1 MKVRGHQV
9 FVDELARF
17 AAGTADARVS
27 AIAERAAAPLRV
39 AVRGRRGVGRSTVA
53 RALTHAAT
61 ASGIAVLP
69 SAGDADVVVQ
79 VVAEV
84 VKPEDAD
91 AIATAGCPVL
101 TVLNKADLIG
111 SLSDCTGTGPLA
123 AARTRSADFAE
134 LLGVP
139 VESMNALLAIAAVE
153 GLDGTSWSA
162 LQALAAHPGGS
173 ACLDGSFEGFVA
185 ANTPVPTDV
194 RLQLL
199 DTLDLFGTA
208 LGIAAVR
215 RGSTPTQVRALLRRM
230 SGIDAVIATLSAVG
244 AEVRYQRML
253 GAIAELEALAVGAP
267 GIAERISGF
276 LSRDDTVIARM
287 AAAVEVAE
295 AAGHNVG
302 PADLDSDDPAGH
314 LPRAE
319 RWQRRSRG
327 SVSELDRACAADIA
341 RGSLRLWSRTRESW

>member
-53 RALTHAAT
+53 RALTHAT
-61 ASGIAVLP
+61 SGIAVLP

-139 VESMNALLAIAAVE
+139 VEPMNALLAVAAVE

-162 LQALAAHPGGS
+162 LQALAGEPVHV
-173 ACLDGSFEGFVA
+173 VA
-185 ANTPVPTDV
+185 TFPAGIPP
-194 RLQLL
+194 
-199 DTLDLFGTA
+199 DLP
-208 LGIAAVR
+208 R
-215 RGSTPTQVRALLRRM
+215 P
-230 SGIDAVIATLSAVG
+230 
-244 AEVRYQRML
+244 
-253 GAIAELEALAVGAP
+253 P
-267 GIAERISGF
+267 
-276 LSRDDTVIARM
+276 
-287 AAAVEVAE
+287 AAA
-295 AAGHNVG
+295 GRH
-302 PADLDSDDPAGH
+302 
-314 LPRAE
+314 
-319 RWQRRSRG
+319 
-327 SVSELDRACAADIA
+327 DRVPDH
-341 RGSLRLWSRTRESW
+341 R